1 MRRQYFLGIDL
12 GSSSVK
18 ASLVD
23 AETGKCAAT
32 TFYPEHEA
40 PIIAVKSGW
49 AEQDTDMWWEN
60 TSLLHRQPHHELGHG
75 LLPGSHGSG
84 CRRLRIHRP
93 GLRMVPLLEGVQDGP
108 H

>member
-49 AEQDTDMWWEN
+49 AEKQPEWIQMMPVTLPARAEYVCRN
-60 TSLLHRQPHHELGHG
+60 T
-75 LLPGSHGSG
+75 
-84 CRRLRIHRP
+84 
-93 GLRMVPLLEGVQDGP
+93 
-108 H
+108 

>member
-49 AEQDTDMWWEN
+49 AEQRTD
-60 TSLLHRQPHHELGHG
+60 L
-75 LLPGSHGSG
+75 
-84 CRRLRIHRP
+84 
-93 GLRMVPLLEGVQDGP
+93 
-108 H
+108 

>member
-49 AEQDTDMWWEN
+49 AEQDTDLWWEN
-60 TSLLHRQPHHELGHG
+60 CKLCIKKVKEMANASIPA
-75 LLPGSHGSG
+75 SG
-84 CRRLRIHRP
+84 RMNAMRRAQGPTAFITPRIPPARSS
-93 GLRMVPLLEGVQDGP
+93 
-108 H
+108 